1 MTTPHVLIVL
11 DGWGYREESQDNAIA
26 LAKTPKWDCIR
37 ENQPRSPIAASGN
50 GVGLPKGQMGNSEV
64 GHMNLS
70 TGRVVNQDLTRI
82 NKALSDDSFKS
93 NEVLLS
99 LTNEYRVW

>member
-26 LAKTPKWDCIR
+26 LGKTPTWDRIW
-37 ENQPRSPIAASGN
+37 ENQPKSLIAASGN
-50 GVGLPKGQMGNSEV
+50 DVGLPKGQMGNSEV
-64 GHMNLS
+64 GHMNLG
-70 TGRVVNQDLTRI
+70 TGRVVDQDLTRI